1 VLALRFRTLR
11 ATKTLKVLKAI
22 GVIIVVMQ
30 LAVALCLLALESV
43 LSRPDQ
49 VK

>member
-1 VLALRFRTLR
+1 LQIKTLR
-11 ATKTLKVLKAI
+11 TIKTLKVLKAI
-22 GVIIVVMQ
+22 GLIVVVMQ

-43 LSRPDQ
+43 LGRPDQ

>member
-1 VLALRFRTLR
+1 MLALRFRTI
-11 ATKTLKVLKAI
+11 KTLKVLRAI
-22 GVIIVVMQ
+22 RVMIVVMQ

-43 LSRPDQ
+43 LGGPDQ